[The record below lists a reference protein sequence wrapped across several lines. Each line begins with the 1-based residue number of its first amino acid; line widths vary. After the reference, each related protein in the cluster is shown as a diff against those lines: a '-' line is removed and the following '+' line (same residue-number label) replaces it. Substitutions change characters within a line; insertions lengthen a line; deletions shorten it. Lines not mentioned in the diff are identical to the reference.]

1 MPKDWLGGW
10 EAGRLAGWEA
20 GRLGGW
26 QAGRPQQRKMS
37 WSLVRVP
44 CGRMSRA
51 PHSAGLDHWSRR
63 SRSRTRTGDLATLLT
78 TQGPE
83 TR

>member
-10 EAGRLAGWEA
+10 E
-20 GRLGGW
+20 
-26 QAGRPQQRKMS
+26 AGRPQQRKMS

-51 PHSAGLDHWSRR
+51 PHSAGLDHWTRR
-63 SRSRTRTGDLATLLT
+63 SRSRSRTRTRTGDLATLLT